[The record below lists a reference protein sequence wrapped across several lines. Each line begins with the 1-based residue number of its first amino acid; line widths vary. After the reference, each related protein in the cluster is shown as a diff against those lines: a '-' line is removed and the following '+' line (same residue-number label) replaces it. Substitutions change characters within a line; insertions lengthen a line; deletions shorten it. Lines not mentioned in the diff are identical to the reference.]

1 MEENNTTLEE
11 NKVEE
16 SQEDQ
21 TAETAVDN
29 SQTPSNENI
38 DQDPVNVE
46 ETISETTDARQTAE
60 ESDHPSQDNTIS
72 ESADGS
78 GERDSNDP
86 EPAKEQE
93 QVKDQEVEEEEEEE
107 EENFADLKG
116 DWYVLQVYTGY
127 ENRVKVSVEQRIVDL
142 GLQDKVFK
150 VLIPMEDTVE
160 IKNNKRVETRKKMYP
175 GYVFIN
181 MILEDDVWYSVRKI
195 PGIARFVGGE
205 SRPEP
210 VQEGEMLRVL
220 KQVGA
225 KVKKIEIDFEIGE
238 TVRVVA
244 GPFRGYTGVIK
255 EINPDR
261 GKVKVLMSIFG
272 RETPMEL
279 EFDQLEKNT

>member
-1 MEENNTTLEE
+1 MEENNTILEDNSTE
-11 NKVEE
+11 QILEDSPKDIESEQQESTMTEE
-16 SQEDQ
+16 AAETVQLEQQEDVNPPEQ
-21 TAETAVDN
+21 TQDDKAEAE
-29 SQTPSNENI
+29 S
-38 DQDPVNVE
+38 VE
-46 ETISETTDARQTAE
+46 QQGQQE
-60 ESDHPSQDNTIS
+60 
-72 ESADGS
+72 
-78 GERDSNDP
+78 DP
-86 EPAKEQE
+86 EPVSVDLLDEDE
-93 QVKDQEVEEEEEEE
+93 DEDEEEEEES
-107 EENFADLKG
+107 FADLKG
-116 DWYVLQVYTGY
+116 DWYILQVYTGY
-127 ENRVKVSVEQRIVDL
+127 ENRVKISIEQRIVDL

-255 EINPDR
+255 EINADR

-279 EFDQLEKNT
+279 EFDQLEKNS